1 MALFSKTTKEKKVPA
16 AAVESTVAV
25 ETKTRPALGLA
36 HVLKHA
42 RITEKA
48 SMQQVSGVYVFDISE
63 RATKR
68 DVVQA
73 VRSLYNVTPRKV
85 AVIRVPSKSTRSMR
99 TGKSGVKT
107 GGKKA
112 YVYLKSGETITV
124 A

>member
-1 MALFSKTTKEKKVPA
+1 MALFSKTKETKKEAPVAKA
-16 AAVESTVAV
+16 AAADKTV
-25 ETKTRPALGLA
+25 RPALGLA
-36 HVLKHA
+36 HILKHA

-48 SMQQVSGVYVFDISE
+48 SMQQAAGVYVFDVSD

-68 DVVQA
+68 DVIQA

-85 AVIRVPSKSTRSMR
+85 AVIRVPKKNVRSMR

-112 YVYLKSGETITV
+112 YVYLKSGETITI

>member
-16 AAVESTVAV
+16 VEVESAATP
-25 ETKTRPALGLA
+25 ETKVRPALGLA
-36 HVLKHA
+36 HILKHA

-48 SMQQVSGVYVFDISE
+48 SMQQASGVYVFDISD

-73 VRSLYNVTPRKV
+73 VRALYNVTPRKV
-85 AVIRVPSKSTRSMR
+85 AVIRVPSKNTRSMR

-112 YVYLKSGETITV
+112 YVYLKSGETITI